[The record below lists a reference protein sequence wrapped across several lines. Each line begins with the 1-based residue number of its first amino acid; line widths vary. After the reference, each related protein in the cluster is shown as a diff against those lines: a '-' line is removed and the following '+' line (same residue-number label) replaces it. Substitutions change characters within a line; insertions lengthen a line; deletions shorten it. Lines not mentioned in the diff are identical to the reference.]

1 MLPTDEL
8 LTAAA
13 ASQEL
18 GVTVQYTRF
27 LIRNNKLPAKK
38 FGRDWVIERRSIENL
53 RQKRGR
59 QNG

>member
-1 MLPTDEL
+1 MPPLDEL
-8 LTAAA
+8 LTTAA

-18 GVTVQYTRF
+18 GFTIQYTRF

-38 FGRDWVIERRSIENL
+38 FGRDWVIERSAIENL
-53 RQKRGR
+53 RQRGR

>member
-1 MLPTDEL
+1 MPPTDEL

-18 GVTVQYTRF
+18 CFTVQYTRF

-38 FGRDWVIERRSIENL
+38 FGRDWVIERRAIENL
-53 RQKRGR
+53 RQQKGR